1 MIVIA
6 DTSGLLAAVD
16 ANETEHRA
24 CRAAIAQASLLVIP
38 PFVLAELDYL
48 IAKHLGEAT
57 AIATCADITESVR
70 RGDYEIASMTPDV
83 LADATAVRCRYRP
96 LALGLT
102 DAVNV
107 VLADRYRTEVLLT
120 LDRRH
125 FRAIR
130 PITAAEPA
138 FRLLPD
144 DGDRTSPSA

>member
-6 DTSGLLAAVD
+6 DTSGLLAAID
-16 ANETEHRA
+16 ANEKEHLTS
-24 CRAAIAQASLLVIP
+24 RAAIAEASLLVIP

-48 IAKHLGEAT
+48 VAKHLGEAT
-57 AIATCADITESVR
+57 AIAVCADIAESVR
-70 RGDYEIASMTPDV
+70 RGDYEIATMTPDV
-83 LADATAVRCRYRP
+83 LADATSVRSRYRA
-96 LALGLT
+96 LSLGLT

-125 FRAIR
+125 FRAVR
-130 PITAAEPA
+130 PITAAARA

-144 DGDRTSPSA
+144 DGDAH